1 MVPSNCCGLVEMS
14 PVLLPF
20 SWWPIFFPPFLGFF
34 SSFLVLLSIIVELG
48 RTHCCQAPS
57 RSPVLLN
64 ITSNLFFLLYNTQ
77 SPHASSCA
85 IIIYCTHA
93 DHIVHQQ
100 ITTCLILCYHHLLHP
115 CRPHCTPAN
124 HHMPYLVL
132 SSFTAPMQTTLY
144 TSKSPHAL
152 SCAIIIYCTHADHI
166 VHQQITTCLILCY
179 HHLLHPCRPHCTLY
193 KSPHAA
199 YLIAIVDW
207 LYPWIPQ
214 EQYNSFVTVLYANR
228 VIEEPESPYS
238 HWPSISLL
246 RQMQLLKIAAANN
259 IRVS

>member
-20 SWWPIFFPPFLGFF
+20 SWWTIFSPLFFLFF

-48 RTHCCQAPS
+48 RTHCCQASS
-57 RSPVLLN
+57 RTPVLLN
-64 ITSNLFFLLYNTQ
+64 ITSNSFFLLYNTQ
-77 SPHASSCA
+77 SPHALSYA

-124 HHMPYLVL
+124 HHMPYLML

-144 TSKSPHAL
+144 TM
-152 SCAIIIYCTHADHI
+152 
-166 VHQQITTCLILCY
+166 QITTCLNLLLLLIVSMDTTRTTQFFCYSALC
-179 HHLLHPCRPHCTLY
+179 
-193 KSPHAA
+193 
-199 YLIAIVDW
+199 
-207 LYPWIPQ
+207 
-214 EQYNSFVTVLYANR
+214 
-228 VIEEPESPYS
+228 
-238 HWPSISLL
+238 
-246 RQMQLLKIAAANN
+246 
-259 IRVS
+259 